1 MVWPPPS
8 TVEST
13 TGVDAG
19 VGEGRPSE
27 SGGVVDQLP
36 PLPAMRRLVLVAS
49 GLPFLG
55 IVG

>member
-13 TGVDAG
+13 TGVDVG